1 MKRTAIIVVQ
11 TAVIAG
17 LLLHGDS
24 LEAFGIGLV
33 LGLVLGALVGAAFT
47 FEERQPT

>member
-17 LLLHGDS
+17 LLLRGDS
-24 LEAFGIGLV
+24 LEGFGMGLV
-33 LGLVLGALVGAAFT
+33 LGLVWGALVGAAFM
-47 FEERQPT
+47 FRERQPT